1 MHLTQAGA
9 AVAML
14 KRDTVRKISFTGSTR
29 GGSMLSRYCVAT
41 LVVMQ

>member
-1 MHLTQAGA
+1 MQLTQPGA

-14 KRDTVRKISFTGSTR
+14 KSDTVRKISFTGSTR
-29 GGSMLSRYCVAT
+29 VGSMLGRYCVAT